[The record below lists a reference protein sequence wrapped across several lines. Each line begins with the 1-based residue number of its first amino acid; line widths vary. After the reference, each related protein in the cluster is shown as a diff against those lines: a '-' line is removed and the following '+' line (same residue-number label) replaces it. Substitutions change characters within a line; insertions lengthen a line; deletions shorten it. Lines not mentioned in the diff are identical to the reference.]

1 LIDLNLKV
9 NKRKIKS
16 GKVTPSYFF
25 GLFLQ
30 QLDKKK
36 TGTGV

>member
-1 LIDLNLKV
+1 MSIRLIDLNLQV

-25 GLFLQ
+25 GWFLQ
-30 QLDKKK
+30 ESDN
-36 TGTGV
+36 